1 MTLDQRIAQIIAL
14 DCLTP
19 AERADMILAQP
30 EMQLRRTTVAI
41 IGAVAAKRGIHI
53 VERSRHGRAPA

>member
-1 MTLDQRIAQIIAL
+1 
-14 DCLTP
+14 
-19 AERADMILAQP
+19 MILAQP